1 MKLYH
6 DIPASKGVENALKRA
21 KQMVGAH
28 YTPLRQLPISVKI
41 YDAQGGGQYVE
52 SMCTAGFPLTGMVYS
67 SVRRTEKYLGYN
79 VSLETFY
86 SALSNPN
93 SVLYN
98 RMIEGTGQNVHCW
111 YGIVC
116 SCFVSYV
123 LDFPYRT
130 PCIRIPDIEG
140 VEKLSWKSYDELQL
154 LDIVLDVMHHVAIIT
169 DIERDADGHVQ
180 YITVSESVLPYCRAT
195 RFTPAEFKTYWLED
209 PTHDYVLYRYKH
221 TDKIPYTPSPFSP
234 VEGDPCEEAVI
245 NRTLMTDFG
254 NKANYILG
262 QDPVEIS
269 VFDPAYDTVA
279 VTDPAGETKTY
290 PVKDGKVILQ
300 PEKAGFYS
308 ACCVSGEKKSLPVEW
323 CMTDLTFTTD
333 KTSYKTNEPIRVRFR
348 NGVPDKVA
356 AWQFN
361 QRGNDRGMGG
371 GYLTDLGSEGEI
383 TLTAPEKPVPSELYL
398 MARNAYG
405 FYSSVRVPIE
415 VTE

>member
-6 DIPASKGVENALKRA
+6 DNPASKGAENALKRA

-28 YTPLRQLPISVKI
+28 YTPLRQLPISVTL
-41 YDAQGGGQYVE
+41 YDSKGGKQYVE

-67 SVRRTEKYLGYN
+67 SVRRVEKYLGFN

-140 VEKLSWKSYDELQL
+140 MEKLSWNSYDELQL
-154 LDIVLDVMHHVAIIT
+154 LDVVLDVMHHVAIIT
-169 DIERDADGHVQ
+169 DIERDADGHVR

-195 RFTPAEFKTYWLED
+195 RFTPAEFKAYWLDD
-209 PTHDYVLYRYKH
+209 PTHSYELYRYKNL
-221 TDKIPYTPSPFSP
+221 DKITYTPSPFSP
-234 VEGDPCEEAVI
+234 VEGDPCAEAVI

-262 QDPVEIS
+262 QDPVELS
-269 VFDPAYDTVA
+269 VFDPAFTTVA
-279 VTDPAGETKTY
+279 VTDPDGETKQY
-290 PVKDGKVILQ
+290 PVKDGKVVLK
-300 PEKAGFYS
+300 PEKPGFYS
-308 ACCVSGEKKSLPVEW
+308 ACCVSGDKKSPAVEW
-323 CMTDLTFTTD
+323 CMIDLTFTTD
-333 KTSYKTNEPIRVRFR
+333 KTSYRAGEPVKIRFR
-348 NGVPDKVA
+348 NSAKDA
-356 AWQFN
+356 LRAWQFN
-361 QRGNDRGMGG
+361 QRVTDRGMEGG
-371 GYLTDLGSEGEI
+371 HFTGLGCEGEI
-383 TLTAPEKPVPSELYL
+383 TVPAPKKTGPAELYL
-398 MARNAYG
+398 IARNDYG
-405 FYSSVRVPIE
+405 FYGSARLPLE